1 MTLGF
6 KKNGTRNYLLEETKH
21 DLMSRKHKKVCKA
34 LNYFEH
40 FLVFVSALGNCVS
53 IFVFAS
59 LFGVPAGIAI
69 SAVGLKICVI
79 IPGIKKC
86 KSIIKRKKKK
96 LDKTVFLGKTKL
108 RIIEVLISKALID
121 LYCNH
126 DKLFSVTNVSR
137 EYNEMKEKIKNPEN
151 VMEYTIKSKWKC
163 IVSVVR
169 EIMQTKILLLQIQN
183 KID

>member
-1 MTLGF
+1 M
-6 KKNGTRNYLLEETKH
+6 
-21 DLMSRKHKKVCKA
+21 
-34 LNYFEH
+34 
-40 FLVFVSALGNCVS
+40 
-53 IFVFAS
+53 
-59 LFGVPAGIAI
+59 
-69 SAVGLKICVI
+69 
-79 IPGIKKC
+79 
-86 KSIIKRKKKK
+86 
-96 LDKTVFLGKTKL
+96 FLGKTRL

-151 VMEYTIKSKWKC
+151 VVEYTIKSQWKY

-183 KID
+183 

>member
-21 DLMSRKHKKVCKA
+21 YDLMSGKHKKVCKA

-40 FLVFVSALGNCVS
+40 FLVFVSAVGNCVS
-53 IFVFAS
+53 VFVFAS
-59 LFGVPAGIAI
+59 LLDVPASIAI

-96 LDKTVFLGKTKL
+96 LNRTVFLGKTRL

-151 VMEYTIKSKWKC
+151 VVEYTIKSQWKY

-183 KID
+183 